1 MVVILITTFKA
12 LVMEHQ
18 VTCRLVVVSKQ
29 ASIVAGKEVVKGL
42 AVLTVFLV
50 GNLVITIIEN
60 LLKKN

>member
-1 MVVILITTFKA
+1 
-12 LVMEHQ
+12 MEHQ